1 MSNYRNDPF
10 WFDKVSILYAQD
22 RFTEFFPGTDMNLH
36 EKMNALVRFSFYFG
50 VTMAVIYKEANYLGI
65 PICAMIISYIIY
77 RGGESNKPDIKEQF
91 YSVRNKECQ
100 KPTKENPYMN
110 FLVTDKRD
118 RKAACPTY
126 KNKKLEEEVSGIV
139 NKDLY
144 MSTDE
149 VWQRKNTERQFYTMP
164 NTRSMNDQKA
174 FAEWCF
180 GQPDTCKEGNGVQC
194 AANIYN
200 DLSGAD
206 LQSGHGPGLAS
217 GASG

>member
-36 EKMNALVRFSFYFG
+36 EKMNSLVRFSFYFG
-50 VTMAVIYKEANYLGI
+50 VTMAVIYKEANYLGV
-65 PICAMIISYIIY
+65 PICVMIISYIIY
-77 RGGESNKPDIKEQF
+77 RGEETNKPDIKEKF
-91 YSVRNKECQ
+91 YSVRNQECQ

-110 FLVTDKRD
+110 FLVSDKRD
-118 RKAACPTY
+118 RKAACPTH
-126 KNKKLEEEVSGIV
+126 KSKELEEEVSGIV

-144 MSTDE
+144 LTTDE
-149 VWQRKNTERQFYTMP
+149 VWQRKSNERQFYTMP

-180 GQPDTCKEGNGVQC
+180 GQPKSCKEGNGVQC
-194 AANIYN
+194 AANLYR
-200 DLSGAD
+200 DLSAAD
-206 LQSGHGPGLAS
+206 LQSGHGPGGPSSA
-217 GASG
+217 